1 MIYNNFSILHTS
13 FLTNFICH
21 YFRAT
26 LEDLDFL
33 VSRVKEVMKVPEEK
47 LESQVQQ
54 DQLE

>member
-1 MIYNNFSILHTS
+1 MTS
-13 FLTNFICH
+13 FYFISNQFL

-26 LEDLDFL
+26 LEGLDFL